1 MKVFGHMKVWIHF
14 FAMFCSSITSL
25 LGVNPQASNLLMCPF
40 TDFAIK
46 QVCDSRY
53 RFMQLRLYKE
63 LQIKCIA
70 LKAEVAIEGFFA
82 FIYHS
87 VSFNK

>member
-1 MKVFGHMKVWIHF
+1 
-14 FAMFCSSITSL
+14 
-25 LGVNPQASNLLMCPF
+25 
-40 TDFAIK
+40 
-46 QVCDSRY
+46 
-53 RFMQLRLYKE
+53 MQLRLYKE

-70 LKAEVAIEGFFA
+70 LKAEVGIEGFFA